1 MFEGLLVFLQNSW
14 EQFHALKAIEQLSAV
29 FTICVPLGGMLYAY
43 SQRITQKLRQKT
55 EELQILQELS
65 ENRSQQIKTLQ
76 QALKKSDETIAALKF
91 QRPESLLKQAA
102 AERENGNE
110 ERAIRLLR
118 TGFESIREP
127 LSACC
132 LDLAA
137 HHFSL
142 VPDYGGRHGGEAE
155 RQARLATLLCPAD
168 ENSRGLL
175 AEILAVKAE
184 SDYTSGNEQ
193 GYDTA
198 WDEVDDFLAIGK
210 HPEIVGTLENQ
221 AVQYYHQGHYRLA
234 ERLFRRLV
242 TMCRRQFGDDSPV
255 TLRMRNQLALSLGV
269 AGHYG
274 KALLL
279 FQALLPDMVRG
290 LGKDHHYTLITR
302 GNLALF
308 TGQMG
313 DAAGALALS
322 QALLPDRER
331 VLGKD
336 HPDTLATRT
345 NIATWTG
352 NTGDAAGALALSK
365 ALLPDRERML
375 GKDHPDTLNTRHN
388 IAGFTGKAGDAAG
401 ALALLKTL
409 LPDRERVL
417 GKEHPDTLT
426 TRNDIAGW
434 TVETGDGA
442 EGLALSQALLPDLE
456 RVLGKEHPDTL
467 TPRHNIAAWTAATGD
482 VAGALALCQTVL
494 ADQER
499 VLGKDH
505 PHTLTTRSNIAFRTA
520 ETGDAAG
527 ALALFQTVLA
537 DRERVLGKDH
547 PDTQK
552 TRENIAVLQSRGDP
566 LVPKLQLGNA
576 VLEAPA
582 SGFQSSWSMKG
593 KVSQAGTWEPV
604 LPADVTH
611 NAGES

>member
-1 MFEGLLVFLQNSW
+1 MFEGLFVFLQNSW

-210 HPEIVGTLENQ
+210 HPEMIDTLENQ
-221 AVQYYHQGHYRLA
+221 ATQYYHQGHYRLA

-242 TMCRRQFGDDSPV
+242 TMCRRQFGDDYRV
-255 TLRMRNQLALSLGV
+255 TLNMRSKLASSVGE
-269 AGHYG
+269 AGYYSE
-274 KALLL
+274 ALLL
-279 FQALLPDMVRG
+279 FQALLPHQERV
-290 LGKDHHYTLITR
+290 LSKDHPDTLKTLNNI
-302 GNLALF
+302 ASW
-308 TGQMG
+308 TGETG
-313 DAAGALALS
+313 DAAGSLALF
-322 QALLPDRER
+322 QALLPDLVGVLGKDHPDMLQTRNSIAVCTAETGDAVGALALLQALLPDQER

-336 HPDTLATRT
+336 HPDTLRTRN
-345 NIATWTG
+345 NIASWTG
-352 NTGDAAGALALSK
+352 ETGDAVGALALSQ
-365 ALLPDRERML
+365 ALLPEWERVL
-375 GKDHPDTLNTRHN
+375 GKDHPDTLR
-388 IAGFTGKAGDAAG
+388 
-401 ALALLKTL
+401 
-409 LPDRERVL
+409 
-417 GKEHPDTLT
+417 
-426 TRNDIAGW
+426 
-434 TVETGDGA
+434 
-442 EGLALSQALLPDLE
+442 
-456 RVLGKEHPDTL
+456 
-467 TPRHNIAAWTAATGD
+467 
-482 VAGALALCQTVL
+482 
-494 ADQER
+494 
-499 VLGKDH
+499 
-505 PHTLTTRSNIAFRTA
+505 TRSNIAASTVA
-520 ETGDAAG
+520 TGDATG

-593 KVSQAGTWEPV
+593 KVSQAGAWEPA
-604 LPADVTH
+604 LPAQERT
-611 NAGES
+611 GE

>member
-1 MFEGLLVFLQNSW
+1 MHNSC

-118 TGFESIREP
+118 RGFESIREP

-175 AEILAVKAE
+175 AEILAVKAA

-255 TLRMRNQLALSLGV
+255 TLRMRYLFAMSLGE
-269 AGHYG
+269 AGHYYSE
-274 KALLL
+274 ALLL
-279 FQALLPDMVRG
+279 FQALLPDQERVI
-290 LGKDHHYTLITR
+290 GKDHPDTMRARNSIAAYTGYT
-302 GNLALF
+302 
-308 TGQMG
+308 G
-313 DAAGALALS
+313 DAAGALALFH
-322 QALLPDRER
+322 ALLPDNER

-336 HPDTLATRT
+336 HPDTLTTRNNIAHWTGESGDAAGALALFQALSPDRERVQGKDHPGTLRTRNNIAQLTGRTGDAVGALALFQSLLRDQERVLGKDHPNTLATRNHIPLSMAAMGDAAAALALSKALLT
-345 NIATWTG
+345 DLERIIGKDHPDTLKIRGDIASLRG
-352 NTGDAAGALALSK
+352 KTGDAAGALALSK
-365 ALLPDRERML
+365 ALLPD
-375 GKDHPDTLNTRHN
+375 
-388 IAGFTGKAGDAAG
+388 
-401 ALALLKTL
+401 
-409 LPDRERVL
+409 
-417 GKEHPDTLT
+417 
-426 TRNDIAGW
+426 
-434 TVETGDGA
+434 
-442 EGLALSQALLPDLE
+442 Q
-456 RVLGKEHPDTL
+456 
-467 TPRHNIAAWTAATGD
+467 
-482 VAGALALCQTVL
+482 
-494 ADQER
+494 
-499 VLGKDH
+499 
-505 PHTLTTRSNIAFRTA
+505 
-520 ETGDAAG
+520 
-527 ALALFQTVLA
+527 
-537 DRERVLGKDH
+537 ERVLGKDH
-547 PDTQK
+547 PDTLITRNNIAVWTAETGDATGALALLIAVLDDSERVLGKDHPETQK
-552 TRENIAVLQSRGDP
+552 TRKNIAVLQSRGDP
-566 LVPKLQLGNA
+566 LVHKFQLGNA

-582 SGFQSSWSMKG
+582 SGFQSSWSLKG

>member
-1 MFEGLLVFLQNSW
+1 MFEGLLVFMHNSW

-65 ENRSQQIKTLQ
+65 ENRSQQINTLQ
-76 QALKKSDETIAALKF
+76 QTVKKSEATIAELES
-91 QRPESLLKQAA
+91 QRPDAWLKQAE

-210 HPEIVGTLENQ
+210 HPEIIDTLGNR
-221 AVQYYHQGHYRLA
+221 AVQYYHLGHYRLA

-242 TMCRRQFGDDSPV
+242 TMCQRQFGDDSPV
-255 TLRMRNQLALSLGV
+255 TLKMRHLFAMSLGE
-269 AGHYG
+269 AGHHHSE
-274 KALLL
+274 ALLL
-279 FQALLPDMVRG
+279 FQALLPDQERVI
-290 LGKDHHYTLITR
+290 GKDHPDTLKTLNNI
-302 GNLALF
+302 ASW
-308 TGQMG
+308 TGETG
-313 DAAGALALS
+313 DAAGSLALF
-322 QALLPDRER
+322 QALLPDLVGVLGKDHPDMLQTRNSIAVCTAETGDAVGALALLQALLPDQER

-336 HPDTLATRT
+336 HPDTLRTRN
-345 NIATWTG
+345 NIASWTG
-352 NTGDAAGALALSK
+352 ETGDAVGALALSQ
-365 ALLPDRERML
+365 ALLPEWERVL
-375 GKDHPDTLNTRHN
+375 GKDHPDTLR
-388 IAGFTGKAGDAAG
+388 
-401 ALALLKTL
+401 
-409 LPDRERVL
+409 
-417 GKEHPDTLT
+417 
-426 TRNDIAGW
+426 
-434 TVETGDGA
+434 
-442 EGLALSQALLPDLE
+442 
-456 RVLGKEHPDTL
+456 
-467 TPRHNIAAWTAATGD
+467 
-482 VAGALALCQTVL
+482 
-494 ADQER
+494 
-499 VLGKDH
+499 
-505 PHTLTTRSNIAFRTA
+505 TRSNIAASTVA
-520 ETGDAAG
+520 TGDATG